1 MLFITISIIGSI
13 FIVLGFIGCFLPV
26 LPGPPLSFIGLLML
40 AIVRHFSPPLTAI
53 LMTIMLIITIVVT
66 GLDYVI
72 PSLGAKRYGASR
84 WGIWGS
90 MAGMIIGLFF
100 FPPFGMIIGAFIGA
114 TAGEMLVGKRGM
126 AVLRAGQG
134 ILMGVLLGVA
144 LKLAATGVM
153 AYYFIRGLF

>member
-72 PSLGAKRYGASR
+72 PSLNAKRYKTSR
-84 WGIWGS
+84 
-90 MAGMIIGLFF
+90 
-100 FPPFGMIIGAFIGA
+100 
-114 TAGEMLVGKRGM
+114 
-126 AVLRAGQG
+126 
-134 ILMGVLLGVA
+134 
-144 LKLAATGVM
+144 
-153 AYYFIRGLF
+153 